1 MKNKVPEVLYIGY
14 TWPEPEATAAGVRT
28 LQLLKFFKFLNYKIT
43 FCSAAAKTPHSSS
56 LGDYDINCIS
66 IRLNHDSF
74 DKLITEINPAIV
86 VFDRFLTEEYFGWRV
101 AEGIPSALRILDTQ
115 DLHSLRHSREKA
127 LKNGTIFSP
136 EFWQMQEITLR
147 ELASIYRCDL
157 SLVISKFEM
166 DWLKTYSSIDPSLL
180 YYLPFV
186 FDTPDAAQ
194 INNIPDF
201 VSRKDFCFV
210 GNGKHSPNID
220 AIKFLKEDI
229 WPRIR
234 NVLPEANLHIY
245 GAYFPKKII
254 DLHQPEEGFYIKG
267 WIKNVGEVLQNIRV
281 NLLPLRFG
289 AGLKGKLFQAASLG
303 TPSVM
308 TAVGAEGTPFA
319 QLTNQLGTDPEDF
332 AEKAIRLYN
341 EKGQWDEAKQKGL
354 KLLEEEFGKE
364 RFHTAL
370 HNTLQ
375 DLHQNLDN
383 HRRKNL
389 TGRMLL
395 HHTLGSS
402 RYLSKWISLKQQMNQ
417 KDLDESITG

>member
-28 LQLLKFFKFLNYKIT
+28 LQILSFFKSLNYKIT
-43 FCSAAAKTPHSSS
+43 LCSAAAKTPRSSS
-56 LGDYDINCIS
+56 LEEYDIDCIA
-66 IRLNHDSF
+66 IKLNHDSF
-74 DKLITEINPAIV
+74 DKLITEINPSIV

-101 AEGIPSALRILDTQ
+101 AERIPSAIRILDTQ
-115 DLHSLRHSREKA
+115 DLHSLRHGREIA
-127 LKNGTIFSP
+127 LKNETTFHP
-136 EFWQMQEITLR
+136 ESWSMQEITLR

-166 DWLKTYSSIDPSLL
+166 DWLKTHSSIAPSLL

-186 FDTPDAAQ
+186 FDPLGPDQ
-194 INNIPDF
+194 ISNIPDF
-201 VSRKDFCFV
+201 ETRKDFSFV

-220 AIKFLKEDI
+220 AINFLKKDI

-234 NVLPEANLHIY
+234 NVLPEANLHVY

-267 WIKNVGEVLQNIRV
+267 WVKNVGEVLQNIRV

-319 QLTNQLGTDPEDF
+319 HFTKQLGTDPEDF

-341 EKGQWDEAKQKGL
+341 EKGPWNEAKQKGL

-364 RFHTAL
+364 VFHTIF
-370 HNTLQ
+370 HNTLT
-375 DLHQNLDN
+375 DLHKNLDS

-417 KDLDESITG
+417 KDLDEPIAG